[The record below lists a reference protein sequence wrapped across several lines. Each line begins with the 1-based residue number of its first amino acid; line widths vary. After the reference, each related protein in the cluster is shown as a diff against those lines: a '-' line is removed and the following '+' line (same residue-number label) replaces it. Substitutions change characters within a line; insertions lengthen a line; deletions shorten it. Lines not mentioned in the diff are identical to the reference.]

1 MLEGTIGTTSPSRL
15 RLATDTVS
23 LKPGVGERDL
33 VSVSTLA
40 PASGGSCAQSSKPM
54 LIPWHKGVGVNFP
67 AGCTEPAFRMVTFP
81 APNHLEIQVV
91 RLPVPLATHPLRFPT
106 CFHRNQNTPQET
118 KLGRVYDFLF
128 LTQKHLTFL
137 KYKIQKNKPKNLFG
151 SSVDRI
157 KGHGQAPRPQNP
169 HTQPFCLPQG
179 YSAGHP
185 AEVHLTRS
193 AAELLVLQLE

>member
-15 RLATDTVS
+15 RLATDTIS

-81 APNHLEIQVV
+81 RQPSGNSSGPPPRSTGHTPLEIS
-91 RLPVPLATHPLRFPT
+91 
-106 CFHRNQNTPQET
+106 
-118 KLGRVYDFLF
+118 
-128 LTQKHLTFL
+128 
-137 KYKIQKNKPKNLFG
+137 NLFP
-151 SSVDRI
+151 SESE
-157 KGHGQAPRPQNP
+157 
-169 HTQPFCLPQG
+169 
-179 YSAGHP
+179 HP
-185 AEVHLTRS
+185 SRNEVGKSL
-193 AAELLVLQLE
+193 